1 MLVSLPVS
9 WEQLTAEG
17 LLLRLAAI
25 AEIQQPR
32 VQHSRIYVRG
42 FPSGVEV
49 GGVFFIGDEAPVEVD
64 FEASGLSQALQGL
77 QQVVQ

>member
-1 MLVSLPVS
+1 MLVSLPIGR
-9 WEQLTAEG
+9 EQFTAEG

-32 VQHSRIYVRG
+32 VQHSRIYVRS

-49 GGVFFIGDEAPVEVD
+49 GGM
-64 FEASGLSQALQGL
+64 SLSVTKLPLG
-77 QQVVQ
+77 